1 MCMCHR
7 TVSLLLL
14 AEVSEAAV
22 DVGYSGSPVEVTPN
36 KSPSM
41 PSLNQTWPEMN
52 QANEVL
58 HARHRFI
65 HLLNKRTGTHT
76 ELCPV
81 VQDASD
87 LVRLVLFSIF
97 MQRG

>member
-1 MCMCHR
+1 MFLAAALCVMCMR
-7 TVSLLLL
+7 EPTVSLLLL
-14 AEVSEAAV
+14 TEVSEVAV

-58 HARHRFI
+58 HATDLYSSKSNI
-65 HLLNKRTGTHT
+65 HAHTHF
-76 ELCPV
+76 V
-81 VQDASD
+81 D
-87 LVRLVLFSIF
+87 
-97 MQRG
+97 